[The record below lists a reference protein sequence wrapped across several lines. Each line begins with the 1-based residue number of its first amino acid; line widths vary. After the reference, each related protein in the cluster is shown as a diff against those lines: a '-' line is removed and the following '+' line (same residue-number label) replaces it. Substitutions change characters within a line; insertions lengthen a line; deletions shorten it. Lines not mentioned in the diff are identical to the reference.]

1 MMSSRTVC
9 RSIKR
14 WGAAVLVAIF
24 GLSACVEPAAS
35 PTPTLF
41 ILPTWS
47 APEPSDKGAVVTPA
61 FPIAA
66 TPEPPTPAIGV
77 TFAPG
82 AVNPLWSQS
91 FLAAHCALDMEFV
104 ADVTIPD
111 YTEIKPGAPFTK
123 TWRIKNAS
131 SCDWGV
137 GFVWISVGGDAMSDP
152 GWVFVSPTPKGKTVD
167 ISVEMTAPT
176 APGTYQG
183 LWRIQAPDGRKFGA
197 SPAYTIITVPG
208 ASVASSSSDPG
219 PYIPS
224 PVVSGVT
231 AHSRQI
237 FLSGLKMGNRRN
249 IFSKV
254 GDSITYTPTFLN
266 DIGNGRAV
274 WGSYTNLG
282 PVSRYFSSEKARSG
296 NSFNNDSL
304 SAYAGWTAADLTNPA
319 KADGSCGGSA
329 PIDCEYQNVKPAV
342 AIIMIGTNDATGHT
356 PLDVF
361 QANLNRVVEVSIEK
375 GVIPVL
381 TTIPWNSYN
390 SSDPYNNVIVATAR
404 AYDVPLIDYFAA
416 MEKAPNHGVAGDGV
430 HPTTPPDGNCAN
442 FSSESLQYGA
452 TIRNLVTLQMLDA
465 LWRQV
470 LSY

>member
-1 MMSSRTVC
+1 MNSRTTC
-9 RSIKR
+9 RGLKQWSTAAFI
-14 WGAAVLVAIF
+14 AAVMLT
-24 GLSACVEPAAS
+24 ACVEPAVS

-41 ILPTWS
+41 ILPTW
-47 APEPSDKGAVVTPA
+47 APPEPSNKGAVVTPA

-66 TPEPPTPAIGV
+66 TSVPQTPAIGV
-77 TFAPG
+77 TFAAGTPNPIWPG
-82 AVNPLWSQS
+82 ASV
-91 FLAAHCALDMEFV
+91 AANCTLDVEFV
-104 ADVTIPD
+104 ADITVPD
-111 YTEIKPGAPFTK
+111 YTAVKPGAPFTK
-123 TWRIKNAS
+123 TWRIKNVS

-152 GWVFVSPTPKGKTVD
+152 GWAFVPPTPKGETVD
-167 ISVEMTAPT
+167 ISIEMTAPT
-176 APGTYQG
+176 TPGTYQG

-197 SPAYTIITVPG
+197 SPAYAIITVPG
-208 ASVASSSSDPG
+208 ASTGSSDPG

-237 FLSGLKMGNRRN
+237 FLSGLNMGNRRN
-249 IFSKV
+249 VFSKV
-254 GDSITYTPTFLN
+254 GDSITHTGTFLD

-274 WGSYTNLG
+274 WDTYNNLS
-282 PVSRYFSSEKARSG
+282 PVAGYFSIEKARSG
-296 NSFNNDSL
+296 NSFNNYSL
-304 SAYAGWTAADLTNPA
+304 SAYAGWTAADLLNPA

-329 PIDCEYQNVKPAV
+329 PLDCEFQNVKPAV

-390 SSDPYNNVIVATAR
+390 DSGPYNTIIVATAR

-416 MEKAPNHGVAGDGV
+416 MEQAPNHGVAGDGV
-430 HPTTPPDGNCAN
+430 HPTIPPDGNCAN
-442 FSSESLQYGA
+442 FSGENLQYGF